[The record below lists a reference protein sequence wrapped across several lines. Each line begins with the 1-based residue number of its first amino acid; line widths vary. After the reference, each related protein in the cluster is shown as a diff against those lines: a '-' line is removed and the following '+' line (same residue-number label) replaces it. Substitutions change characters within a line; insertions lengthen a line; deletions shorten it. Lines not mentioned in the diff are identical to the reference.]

1 MTKGTRHSSYFN
13 TILHCIPAT
22 GQCLSSIW
30 FVHFE
35 FDRQEDVQWETP
47 GPSGVSGKLLLTT
60 KNNFLMV
67 IHTVIKSPVVIANE
81 QRVGTAAA
89 DNLRAAL
96 HGKTFRKLNIKWRVS
111 KLWGFQWEHWETYC
125 CQAWSAPVWPGCSN
139 GNSHNSSMK
148 VFYCGFNW

>member
-1 MTKGTRHSSYFN
+1 MDGWTHTWQTDYFFLNSRHLSYFN

-22 GQCLSSIW
+22 GQCLSSTW

-35 FDRQEDVQWETP
+35 FDRQENIQWETP

-81 QRVGTAAA
+81 HRVGTAAA

-96 HGKTFRKLNIKWRVS
+96 HGKTFRKLDIKWRVS
-111 KLWGFQWEHWETYC
+111 KIWGWRASGIDYC
-125 CQAWSAPVWPGCSN
+125 SQACSCTRMA
-139 GNSHNSSMK
+139 GMLK
-148 VFYCGFNW
+148 W